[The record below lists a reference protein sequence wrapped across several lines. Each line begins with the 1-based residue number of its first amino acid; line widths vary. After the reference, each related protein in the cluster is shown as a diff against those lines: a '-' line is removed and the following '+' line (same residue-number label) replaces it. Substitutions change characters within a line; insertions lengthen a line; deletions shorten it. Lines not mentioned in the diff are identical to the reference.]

1 MTLPA
6 FSLLRPQTVAE
17 ALRLLRDAAP
27 GQAKIVAGGT
37 DLIPNLQMKLYAPRL
52 VVDIKGIAA
61 LRGIEWSPG
70 QGLRIGALTTL
81 AELERAPLVREQFPV
96 LAEAVA
102 AVAGPLQ
109 RNMGTIGGN
118 LCLETRCLWYNQSE
132 FWRRALGGCLKLP
145 MPNPHAAHP
154 RTICHVAPGGKFCW
168 AVWSGDSAPALLT
181 LDAEVEIT
189 GPRGITRRPLRELYK
204 NDGMDRLALGHDELL
219 TAVHIP
225 ARAAGRRGTYRKLRI
240 RNSIDYPLAGVAV
253 AMEVDDEGICH
264 AARVAIAAVNPAPLL
279 VPQAEAL
286 LVGQKASP
294 ELIEEVA
301 RAVIRTGKPLTTSV
315 STPEYRREMLRVF
328 TRRALQACW
337 DHRDKVEHERDTG
350 D

>member
-6 FSLLRPQTVAE
+6 FSLVRPQTVAE
-17 ALRLLRDAAP
+17 ALRVLQEAAP
-27 GQAKIVAGGT
+27 DQAKIVAGGT

-52 VVDIKGIAA
+52 VVDIKGIVA
-61 LRGIEWSPG
+61 LRGIEWSPR

-81 AELERAPLVREQFPV
+81 AELERAPVVREQFPV

-145 MPNPHAAHP
+145 MPNPHAAHA

-181 LDAEVEIT
+181 LDAEVEIA
-189 GPRGITRRPLRELYK
+189 GPQGMVRRPLREFYK
-204 NDGMDRLALGHDELL
+204 NDGMDRIALGHDELL
-219 TAVHIP
+219 TAVHVP
-225 ARAAGRRGTYRKLRI
+225 AHAAGRRGTYRKLRI

-253 AMEVDDEGICH
+253 TMQVDREGICR

-286 LVGQKASP
+286 LVGKKASP

-301 RAVIRTGKPLTTSV
+301 RATTRTGKPLTTSV

-328 TRRALQACW
+328 TRRALQTCW
-337 DHRDKVEHERDTG
+337 PNPGRTEHEHNPSD
-350 D
+350 